1 MKEDKILPKILEC
14 SNIRI
19 FISMKKTLL
28 LKNTALSHFM
38 QVIKLLQK
46 KKIILNNFLM
56 VVNLNIA
63 STGDI
68 EIKLLKRH
76 AIIPLKLFYQLS

>member
-1 MKEDKILPKILEC
+1 MKEDKILPKIPEC

-38 QVIKLLQK
+38 HVIKSLLK
-46 KKIILNNFLM
+46 KKTRSF
-56 VVNLNIA
+56 
-63 STGDI
+63 
-68 EIKLLKRH
+68 
-76 AIIPLKLFYQLS
+76 

>member
-46 KKIILNNFLM
+46 KKSF
-56 VVNLNIA
+56 
-63 STGDI
+63 
-68 EIKLLKRH
+68 
-76 AIIPLKLFYQLS
+76 